1 VSLPTTVDEPAN
13 QGRDRRDAGL
23 YFAGMLVQ
31 RLGLF
36 LALPMLLRAL
46 TVAQYGSFGL
56 LQSAVNLLPPIL
68 ALNVPATVTRLYF
81 DGASSEDRA
90 AIASQLSLLSGSLSL
105 GIGLLAW
112 VASTLD
118 RMRTAAL
125 LGVPT
130 QEVAVATLLVL
141 VGAVGSNHLQV
152 AWGIWRAKNQALHT
166 AIASG
171 LSSLLFVI
179 AVGWLAHTSRLGIM
193 SAIAAYAGATGIVG
207 LAANLL
213 ATDLRPARF
222 GPPSVTLTREAL
234 HYGLPLL
241 PYLLALWG
249 LGAGGRWIAH
259 ATLSL
264 EDTGRF
270 TLATQL
276 ATMIG
281 LVGRSAYDAWSPR
294 SFAML
299 ADGRTQ
305 EARAY
310 LDSRGRFTVV
320 GVAALG
326 VAATVAARW
335 VLPRFAAGYASAA
348 TIFPLVALAP
358 VFDVACLR
366 YYTELAGLKATRPIA
381 TYTALTIGIFV
392 PLGTAGAAFFGLPG
406 LAAAYAGTYAV
417 QLLLAA
423 RAVHNIRHRAG
434 PGRSSDGVTP

>member
-1 VSLPTTVDEPAN
+1 
-13 QGRDRRDAGL
+13 
-23 YFAGMLVQ
+23 MLFQ

-46 TVAQYGSFGL
+46 TVAEYGSFGL

-68 ALNVPATVTRLYF
+68 ALNVPVTVTRLYF
-81 DGASSEDRA
+81 DGTSPEDRG
-90 AIASQLSLLSGSLSL
+90 AIATQLSLLSATLSL
-105 GIGLLAW
+105 VLGLLAW
-112 VASTLD
+112 VASSVNRTQ
-118 RMRTAAL
+118 TAAL

-130 QEVAVATLLVL
+130 QEVTVATLLVL
-141 VGAVGSNHLQV
+141 VGALGSNHLQV
-152 AWGIWRAKNQALHT
+152 AWGIWRAKNQAPYT
-166 AIASG
+166 AVASG
-171 LSSLLFVI
+171 LSSLVFVVAI
-179 AVGWLAHTSRLGIM
+179 GWLAHTSKLGIM
-193 SAIAAYAGATGIVG
+193 SAIAAYAGATGVVG

-213 ATDLRPARF
+213 ATGLRPTRF
-222 GPPSVTLTREAL
+222 GLPSMTLTREAL

-310 LDSRGRFTVV
+310 LDSRGRFTIAGVV
-320 GVAALG
+320 ALG
-326 VAATVAARW
+326 VVATVAALW
-335 VLPRFAAGYASAA
+335 VLPRFASGYALAA
-348 TIFPLVALAP
+348 TIFPLVAFAP

-381 TYTALTIGIFV
+381 AYTALTIGIFV
-392 PLGTAGAAFFGLPG
+392 PLGAAGAALFGLRG
-406 LAAAYAGTYAV
+406 LATAYAGSYAI
-417 QLLLAA
+417 QLLLAV
-423 RAVHNIRHRAG
+423 RAVHTTRRRTEIIVSRAM
-434 PGRSSDGVTP
+434 T